1 MVQIISNINIV
12 AYILIWIVTIIV
24 YQKKKKQIDAGTI
37 CMVSFF
43 CYAVASLFLYN
54 DNKDDFNPV
63 HFFPFL
69 YLYLMLMLASYP
81 ILKYDTLKIRKI
93 QTPNLLF
100 VKMLV
105 LIFIMTTLVRLP
117 DILMRFSEG
126 LKLMMIDIAAAGD
139 IYNETMADSNA
150 TLGDGT
156 VSNLSAII
164 SNCFSNLGI
173 LLLFYYLTLNKQ
185 NKFLVLGLLLSCITL
200 MLGNIAISQRGPVVD
215 ILLNLVITYYA
226 FRKFLSDKVKLSV
239 KWIGGSVLILVLVA
253 ILALT
258 IGRFQNWGKGP
269 LASVYGYIGQQNLY
283 FNKYGLDNGGIRYGD
298 RTFPLFKQLL
308 GFENVPKSF
317 WERREKYHNLKIND
331 EKFISFVGDFTL
343 DFGPYIAPIIF
354 VLLTLFVLRRTKI
367 RNGEVA
373 FHQLIL
379 LHLVMCI
386 CVQGGL
392 KLYSFADTGNLQIIL
407 YLVLYYIFRFDR
419 DYRLLQSRKM
429 TLGTISQI

>member
-1 MVQIISNINIV
+1 MVICCPETDTKHVDLKFGDSKVIIGNNNVIREFSVVEQPCYEEHTIIEDDVFIMQGVHVSHDVRVNRKCVITNTSVLAGIVKILEGANIAMACTVNQYATIGQYSIV
-12 AYILIWIVTIIV
+12 ATNAACMKNVRPFSRYIP
-24 YQKKKKQIDAGTI
+24 
-37 CMVSFF
+37 VS
-43 CYAVASLFLYN
+43 YTHL
-54 DNKDDFNPV
+54 
-63 HFFPFL
+63 
-69 YLYLMLMLASYP
+69 
-81 ILKYDTLKIRKI
+81 
-93 QTPNLLF
+93 
-100 VKMLV
+100 
-105 LIFIMTTLVRLP
+105 
-117 DILMRFSEG
+117 
-126 LKLMMIDIAAAGD
+126 
-139 IYNETMADSNA
+139 
-150 TLGDGT
+150 
-156 VSNLSAII
+156 
-164 SNCFSNLGI
+164 
-173 LLLFYYLTLNKQ
+173 
-185 NKFLVLGLLLSCITL
+185 
-200 MLGNIAISQRGPVVD
+200 
-215 ILLNLVITYYA
+215 
-226 FRKFLSDKVKLSV
+226 
-239 KWIGGSVLILVLVA
+239 

-392 KLYSFADTGNLQIIL
+392 KLYSFADTGNLQILSLIH
-407 YLVLYYIFRFDR
+407 I
-419 DYRLLQSRKM
+419 
-429 TLGTISQI
+429 

>member
-1 MVQIISNINIV
+1 
-12 AYILIWIVTIIV
+12 
-24 YQKKKKQIDAGTI
+24 
-37 CMVSFF
+37 
-43 CYAVASLFLYN
+43 
-54 DNKDDFNPV
+54 
-63 HFFPFL
+63 
-69 YLYLMLMLASYP
+69 
-81 ILKYDTLKIRKI
+81 
-93 QTPNLLF
+93 
-100 VKMLV
+100 MLV

>member
-1 MVQIISNINIV
+1 MEQIISNINIIV
-12 AYILIWIVTIIV
+12 YILIWIVTIIV
-24 YQKKKKQIDAGTI
+24 YQRKKGEVDAGSI
-37 CMVSFF
+37 CIASYC
-43 CYAVASLFLYN
+43 CYAIASLFLYN
-54 DNKDDFNPV
+54 DNKDDFGLV
-63 HFFPFL
+63 RFFPFL

-81 ILKYDTLKIRKI
+81 ILKYNTSKIRKI

-100 VKMLV
+100 VKILAV
-105 LIFIMTTLVRLP
+105 IFIVTTLLRLP
-117 DILMRFSEG
+117 DILTRFSEG

-139 IYNETMADSNA
+139 IYNETMANSNA

-156 VSNLSAII
+156 ISNLSAII
-164 SNCFSNLGI
+164 SNCFSNIGI
-173 LLLFYYLTLNKQ
+173 LLLFYYLTLKKQ
-185 NKFLVLGLLLSCITL
+185 NKFLVLGLILSCVTL
-200 MLGNIAISQRGPVVD
+200 VLGNIAISQRGPVVD
-215 ILLNLVITYYA
+215 ILLNFVITYYA
-226 FRKFLSDKVKLSV
+226 FREFLSNKVNLSV
-239 KWIGGSVLILVLVA
+239 KWIGGGVLALILVA

-258 IGRFQNWGKGP
+258 IGRFQNWNKGP
-269 LASVYGYIGQQNLY
+269 LASVYGYVGQQNLY

-298 RTFPLFKQLL
+298 RTFPLFKRLL

-343 DFGPYIAPIIF
+343 DFGPYMTPIIF
-354 VLLTLFVLRRTKI
+354 ALLTLFVLHNTRV
-367 RNGEVA
+367 RNGKIA

-392 KLYSFADTGNLQIIL
+392 KLYSFADSGNLQMIL

-419 DYRLLQSRKM
+419 DYRLQQSREM
-429 TLGTISQI
+429 TLGTIS